1 MATEKV
7 LKTRIQLKYDTLA
20 NWTTNSS
27 LVLKKGEIGL
37 VEIPSGNT
45 TVTTA
50 PTILFK
56 VGDGK
61 TAFSALNW
69 ASALSA
75 DVYAWAKKTGIDIST
90 SGSGDFITDI
100 LWDNDS
106 NTVKVTKGSASSSL
120 VKKIKMN
127 DTTKSPTD
135 GVVDLGNVITDV
147 SLGAGSANGSLK
159 LTVNGTAGTDVKVTG
174 LKALAYKD
182 SLTKSDV
189 GLGSVVNAGR
199 DSTPTTDSN
208 NYITSGGVK
217 SYVDSAISGVTQ
229 FKYEVVDTLPT
240 ASASTMG
247 KIYLTKHEHGTQDG
261 YDEFITI
268 ELGTTTKT
276 YKWEKIGNTDIDL
289 TDYVNTL
296 SGTTTN
302 GVLTGLT
309 KNGNKLEVTS
319 TSLSTTIGATSGQ
332 YISAITQS
340 ATGKISATK
349 ANLPVNTNQTVK
361 VGTTTFSENAAVEIL
376 GDGQAI
382 VTADSGKNQITVSV
396 TGVAT
401 EASLTTV
408 KDELSGRIT
417 TLEVKPGLDK
427 VGTVTSVSAGTGLK
441 VTGTASVSPKVE
453 IDDTVIFILDGGS
466 STDVI

>member
-75 DVYAWAKKTGIDIST
+75 DVYAWAKKTGIDIVP
-90 SGSGDFITDI
+90 SGSGDFVTAIA
-100 LWDNDS
+100 WDSTN
-106 NTVKVTKGSASSSL
+106 NRINVTKGTA
-120 VKKIKMN
+120 VKQIKIN
-127 DTTKSPTD
+127 STTISPTN
-135 GVVDLGNVITDV
+135 GVVDLGKVITDV

-174 LKALAYKD
+174 LGDLAYKD
-182 SLTKSDV
+182 SLTKADV

-199 DSTPTTDSN
+199 DTTPTADSN

-296 SGTTTN
+296 SGTATN

-309 KNGNKLEVTS
+309 KDGNKLEVTS

-376 GDGQAI
+376 GDGQAV

-401 EASLTTV
+401 EDSLTTV

-417 TLEVKPGLDK
+417 TLEAKPGLDK